1 MSFNALILSACRR
14 SVSLWRAAAARRR
27 LGRTRRRGGRTMT
40 GAVPAAETPAAAVDD
55 GCDYGVGAVPV
66 ERDLAAGVPLR
77 LATKAALDRG
87 LPPRAGV

>member
-1 MSFNALILSACRR
+1 
-14 SVSLWRAAAARRR
+14 
-27 LGRTRRRGGRTMT
+27 MT